1 MLAHPRRGSCAP
13 QLFAGTEQR
22 DVLRPALTTD
32 HVEVI
37 GARRI
42 AGRQEIAGRAP
53 HHHHAAVATLRA
65 CDGTDHRG
73 TRFFAST
80 STLVR
85 TASTGPL
92 IGSMP
97 STAAQ
102 LLPSLSTSSP
112 SIGELCLR
120 MVNQSERGH
129 GPVPNGP
136 ALEPRTDRLRANVNA
151 VAPMKIAGRF
161 RSCWISSRRF
171 GGMVAGD
178 RGHRVIGL
186 ITLSGMTR
194 FVQWKTEL
202 EQEET
207 VGADIYYR
215 PEAIV
220 SRSVAALCS
229 GARSLATSQL
239 LHWYRPPR
247 SWPCQPRSFWWNAT
261 AVAGVTP
268 SVGSCALGLLHEF
281 GQKV

>member
-1 MLAHPRRGSCAP
+1 MRRDKSSGNP
-13 QLFAGTEQR
+13 LLRFHLNAGAYR
-22 DVLRPALTTD
+22 IRGALD
-32 HVEVI
+32 RINAEH
-37 GARRI
+37 RR
-42 AGRQEIAGRAP
+42 AAS
-53 HHHHAAVATLRA
+53 AVAVR
-65 CDGTDHRG
+65 
-73 TRFFAST
+73 
-80 STLVR
+80 LV
-85 TASTGPL
+85 
-92 IGSMP
+92 
-97 STAAQ
+97 
-102 LLPSLSTSSP
+102 SP

-220 SRSVAALCS
+220 SRSVAALWS

-247 SWPCQPRSFWWNAT
+247 SWPCQPRDFRC
-261 AVAGVTP
+261 TP
-268 SVGSCALGLLHEF
+268 ALSSDSGLRAL
-281 GQKV
+281 